1 MVRSIWTHF
10 CRLCRPKQ
18 GDNKAGILLHCVRM
32 RIKQP
37 QQGQGYEVDGQIN
50 SRYEASDWT
59 SSPRM
64 ICQSSI
70 YKILKTNLMLR
81 DAVPKIRSLGPSFHN
96 CDSRLQVECRDLVG
110 HVGYEQQDSEEEG
123 HLCLQPL
130 KGRLTFTI
138 LPRPTLLTMHYFL
151 IVARSHSLWC
161 VVWRHFQWSPIM
173 VPSPPYDPQKVAL
186 HLLVDSGMLPA
197 CWLMSDYLQGP
208 GVSQRPARPTP
219 HHQPHSWGSN
229 WSARI
234 WGQPSTSTPM
244 PPRCKNYFSSLC
256 FDIDHSPERPTNGPE
271 LFQPLTRALLEINHR
286 PTFTIHE
293 TFPWTITENSVAP
306 EKKS

>member
-1 MVRSIWTHF
+1 
-10 CRLCRPKQ
+10 
-18 GDNKAGILLHCVRM
+18 
-32 RIKQP
+32 
-37 QQGQGYEVDGQIN
+37 
-50 SRYEASDWT
+50 
-59 SSPRM
+59 
-64 ICQSSI
+64 
-70 YKILKTNLMLR
+70 MLR
-81 DAVPKIRSLGPSFHN
+81 DAVPKIRSLRPSFHY

-151 IVARSHSLWC
+151 IVARSHFLC
-161 VVWRHFQWSPIM
+161 VVWRHFQWSLIS
-173 VPSPPYDPQKVAL
+173 VPSPPMIPKKLPCTCLSTVACCPL
-186 HLLVDSGMLPA
+186 AGWWATTCRAQVCLSALPA
-197 CWLMSDYLQGP
+197 QHQG
-208 GVSQRPARPTP
+208 T
-219 HHQPHSWGSN
+219 HQPHSWGSN

-256 FDIDHSPERPTNGPE
+256 FDIDHSPEGPTNGPE

-293 TFPWTITENSVAP
+293 TFLGLTVKIAWHQ
-306 EKKS
+306 KKKALHQILFHQKY

>member
-1 MVRSIWTHF
+1 
-10 CRLCRPKQ
+10 
-18 GDNKAGILLHCVRM
+18 
-32 RIKQP
+32 
-37 QQGQGYEVDGQIN
+37 
-50 SRYEASDWT
+50 
-59 SSPRM
+59 
-64 ICQSSI
+64 
-70 YKILKTNLMLR
+70 MLR
-81 DAVPKIRSLGPSFHN
+81 DAVPKIRSLRPSFHN

-151 IVARSHSLWC
+151 IVARSHSLC
-161 VVWRHFQWSPIM
+161 VVWRHFQWSPIL

-219 HHQPHSWGSN
+219 GHPPAPLLGLKLVRAHLGAALNIHPD
-229 WSARI
+229 A
-234 WGQPSTSTPM
+234 TPM
-244 PPRCKNYFSSLC
+244 QKLFFKSL
-256 FDIDHSPERPTNGPE
+256 F
-271 LFQPLTRALLEINHR
+271 
-286 PTFTIHE
+286 
-293 TFPWTITENSVAP
+293 
-306 EKKS
+306 